1 MILYWFG
8 FDMFF
13 WNSNEMGL
21 LTSCKSDIALPLYI
35 NDKHLNMHDEIR
47 I

>member
-13 WNSNEMGL
+13 GILMKWDCL
-21 LTSCKSDIALPLYI
+21 QVADIALPLYI